1 MTLKKRLAEKTG
13 MEEEILPSSY
23 QIIGNVLLIKFMK
36 IRSLKQKKAIA
47 KEIINLLPYVK
58 TVCEIRG
65 IGREF
70 RIPIVRKLL
79 GKNTETIHKEHG
91 ILYKLDA
98 SKIMFSKGNLFER
111 QRLISKV
118 KKDEIIV
125 DMFAGIGYFSLP
137 LSKKCAKVYAI
148 EKNPVA
154 YRYLKENIKLNKI
167 KNIEPIVG
175 ECRHI
180 LKGKEI
186 KEEKNHRFVLSV
198 DHIIM
203 GYFSG
208 TEKFLPYALK
218 MLKNGGVIHF
228 HNTYRESELWEKP
241 ISDLR
246 KHIKKFKILNKKIV
260 KSVGP
265 RNYHIVI
272 DLKVNS

>member
-1 MTLKKRLAEKTG
+1 MSFKQKLAEKTG
-13 MEEEILPSSY
+13 IDEELLPASY
-23 QIIGNVLLIKFMK
+23 QIIGDVLLIKFMK

-118 KKDEIIV
+118 KKDEIIA

-137 LSKKCAKVYAI
+137 LSKKCAKVYSI

-167 KNIEPIVG
+167 KNIEPILG
-175 ECRHI
+175 DCR
-180 LKGKEI
+180 KI
-186 KEEKNHRFVLSV
+186 KISV
-198 DHIIM
+198 KADRIIM
-203 GYFSG
+203 GYLPH

-218 MLKNGGVIHF
+218 MLKNGGIIHF
-228 HNTYRESELWEKP
+228 HNTYREDELWKKP
-241 ISDLR
+241 ASDL
-246 KHIKKFKILNKKIV
+246 NKNIGRFRIIEK
-260 KSVGP
+260 
-265 RNYHIVI
+265 
-272 DLKVNS
+272 